1 MIQHITI
8 YKVKY
13 QKHQS
18 VPINDPNVWSAHF
31 FPTHN
36 FFIQRPCT
44 LLCKNGLHT
53 FDWHVILHTSQ
64 SDITRIVKDA
74 WCNNFVTCRQKDTDA
89 GFHRNVMHLSK
100 RCTQTHAHTNR
111 EGGERGGRER
121 LRVLSYKRTDIW
133 AYTYKSV
140 PVNLHPTTERERE
153 RDPDSELSQGL
164 IF

>member
-13 QKHQS
+13 QKHRS

-111 EGGERGGRER
+111 EGGGRER
-121 LRVLSYKRTDIW
+121 DLESFLTKGQTFEPILINLSLLICIQQQK
-133 AYTYKSV
+133 K
-140 PVNLHPTTERERE
+140 RERE
-153 RDPDSELSQGL
+153 IQ
-164 IF
+164 IQN